1 MFKNGI
7 GLSMKQSVDRTVRQ
21 IKFGLGTLLLV
32 IISGTLGYVLLEG
45 WGFFD
50 SLYMTIISITTTGFQ
65 EVHPLDHTGRVLT
78 IVIIISGVITVAYI
92 GGRVAQL
99 LLETYLFRR
108 RRMAKKLSTLRNHYI
123 ICGFGRMGKKI
134 CQELADNNAPF
145 VVVEKDEDEIDFLRN
160 LGFLYVEGDATNDEV
175 LVAAGIKHARGLV
188 AVLPSEAENVFTT
201 LSARVLNPDIFIV
214 SRAVEEETESKLIK
228 AGANRVV
235 KPYEIGGHRMAQ
247 VLLRPGVVD
256 FIDII
261 ARGKRIDLNIE
272 EVEVKKGSSLV
283 GQTLAK
289 SPIRN
294 TLNIIIVAIFS
305 GEGKVIYNP
314 RSNTEIK
321 GGDRLIVIG
330 EEKNIRNLIQLA
342 SGS

>member
-1 MFKNGI
+1 MNKT
-7 GLSMKQSVDRTVRQ
+7 VDRTVWQ
-21 IKFGLGTLLLV
+21 IKLGLGTLFL
-32 IISGTLGYVLLEG
+32 IIAGGTLGYMILEG

-65 EVHPLDHTGRVLT
+65 ELYPLHYSGRVLT
-78 IVIIISGVITVAYI
+78 ILVIISGVVTVAYI

-108 RRMAKKLSTLRNHYI
+108 RRMAKKLSSLRNHYI
-123 ICGFGRMGKKI
+123 ICGFGRMGKRI

-145 VVVEKDEDEIDFLRN
+145 AVIEKDPAEIDL
-160 LGFLYVEGDATNDEV
+160 LQAQGFLYVEGDATNDEV
-175 LVAAGIKHARGLV
+175 LNEAGIKYAKGLV
-188 AVLPSEAENVFTT
+188 AVLPTEAENVFTT
-201 LSARVLNPDIFIV
+201 LSARVLNPEIFIV

-261 ARGKRIDLNIE
+261 AREKRIDLNIE
-272 EVEVKKGSSLV
+272 EIEVKPGSSLI

-294 TLNIIIVAIFS
+294 VLNIIIVAIFS
-305 GEGKVIYNP
+305 EKGLVTYNP
-314 RSNTEIK
+314 QSATVIK
-321 GGDRLIVIG
+321 AGDRLIVIG
-330 EEKNIRNLIQLA
+330 EEKNIRKLIQLA
-342 SGS
+342 SGESL

>member
-1 MFKNGI
+1 MNKT
-7 GLSMKQSVDRTVRQ
+7 VDRTVWQ
-21 IKFGLGTLLLV
+21 IKLGLGTLFL
-32 IISGTLGYVLLEG
+32 IIAGGTLGYMILEG

-65 EVHPLDHTGRVLT
+65 ELHPLHYSGRVLT
-78 IVIIISGVITVAYI
+78 ILVIISGVVTVAYI

-108 RRMAKKLSTLRNHYI
+108 RRMAKKLSSLRNHYI
-123 ICGFGRMGKKI
+123 ICGFGRMGKRI

-145 VVVEKDEDEIDFLRN
+145 AVIEKDPAEIDL
-160 LGFLYVEGDATNDEV
+160 LQAQGFLYVEGDATNDEV
-175 LVAAGIKHARGLV
+175 LNEAGIKYAKGLV
-188 AVLPSEAENVFTT
+188 AVLPTEAENVFTT
-201 LSARVLNPDIFIV
+201 LSARVLNPEIFIV

-261 ARGKRIDLNIE
+261 AREKRIDLNIE
-272 EVEVKKGSSLV
+272 EIEVKPGSSLI

-294 TLNIIIVAIFS
+294 VLNIIIVAIFS
-305 GEGKVIYNP
+305 EKGLVTYNP
-314 RSNTEIK
+314 QSETVIK
-321 GGDRLIVIG
+321 AGDRLIVIG
-330 EEKNIRNLIQLA
+330 EEKNIRKLIQLA
-342 SGS
+342 SGESP

>member
-1 MFKNGI
+1 MN
-7 GLSMKQSVDRTVRQ
+7 QTVDRTVRQ
-21 IKFGLGTLLLV
+21 IKLGLGTLFL
-32 IISGTLGYVLLEG
+32 IIAGGTFGYMIFEG

-65 EVHPLDHTGRVLT
+65 ELHPLDFPGRILT
-78 IVIIISGVITVAYI
+78 IIVIISGVVSVAYI

-123 ICGFGRMGKKI
+123 ICGFGRMGKRI

-145 VVVEKDEDEIDFLRN
+145 VVIEKDPVEIDLLRTQ
-160 LGFLYVEGDATNDEV
+160 GFLYVEGDATNDEV
-175 LVAAGIKHARGLV
+175 LNEAGIKYAKGLV
-188 AVLPSEAENVFTT
+188 AVLPTEAENVFTT
-201 LSARVLNPDIFIV
+201 LSARVLNPEIFIV

-261 ARGKRIDLNIE
+261 AREKRIDLNIE
-272 EVEVKKGSSLV
+272 EIEVKPGSSLI
-283 GQTLAK
+283 GQTLVK

-294 TLNIIIVAIFS
+294 ILNIIIVAIFS
-305 GEGKVIYNP
+305 DRGLVTYNP
-314 RSNTEIK
+314 QSNTVIK

-330 EEKNIRNLIQLA
+330 EEKNIRKLIQLA
-342 SGS
+342 SGESI